1 MKVYKIFNKD
11 DLNDFKK
18 EWQKRVLIPPEIL
31 QKVLKI
37 IDDVRKKGD
46 EAVIEYTKRFD
57 KIDLCEIGIEIDFL
71 EIERAFEENKEII
84 PLLKE
89 AANRIKNFHSQYLPK
104 SWFISDEYGN
114 LLGQKVSVIERLGVY
129 CPGGKAVYP
138 STVLMNVIPAKV
150 AQVKEIFMCVPTPNG
165 KISSIV
171 LAAAKIAGVN
181 KIFRIGGAQA
191 IAALAYG
198 TETIPKVDFIC
209 GPGNIYVAAAK
220 KLVFGDVGIDMVA
233 GPSEIAVIADGKVP
247 PNWTAAD
254 LISQAEHDEMAS
266 AILITNSEEYA
277 QAVLKEIERRLN
289 EIPRKSI
296 AKEAIKNQGYI
307 FVVPDLE
314 IAAEVA
320 NTIAPEHLELLIEN
334 PFSLLTKIKHAGA
347 IFLGEYAVEAIGDY
361 MAGPNHTLP
370 TGGTARFSSVLSTE
384 HFLKRSSILFISKEG
399 TKALGPKVI
408 ALAHLEG
415 LMAHALSVEER
426 LKENRE

>member
-57 KIDLCEIGIEIDFL
+57 KIDLREIGIEIDFL

-129 CPGGKAVYP
+129 CPGGKAIYP

-150 AQVKEIFMCVPTPNG
+150 AQVKEIFMCVPTPSG

-247 PNWTAAD
+247 PTWTAAD

-307 FVVPDLE
+307 FIVPDLE

>member
-57 KIDLCEIGIEIDFL
+57 KIDLREIGIEIDFL

-129 CPGGKAVYP
+129 CPGGKAIYP

-247 PNWTAAD
+247 PTWTAAD

-307 FVVPDLE
+307 FIVPDLE